1 MTIKILVC
9 APVAPPLG
17 GIATWSE
24 ELKSLNFYDKGFG
37 VNIFPTNIPGRK
49 SRMYGYFYRLING
62 LFYGIPFVLRY
73 FVELVVGRYSVVHV
87 CTSGG
92 FAHFRDIFL
101 LSVANLFG
109 IKTIIHL
116 HFGCVDQGYKW
127 VPGGRLFLQ
136 LAAKLADNILVLDE
150 RMINLFPCGK
160 AKLIGNYISPRSDR
174 INFEDKL
181 SKFLYIGWIVPD
193 KGIYDLLNAWSEIG
207 DANGWT
213 LEVVGPADDENL
225 KKIQQYTLK
234 FKNIKYYGSV
244 DRETVFELIK
254 SSKVLVLPS
263 KTEGFPFV
271 LIEAMRYACAVLV
284 SNVGGISQIFSKVP
298 MSPPGVML
306 NGKSFLADEIKFF
319 IRNPDVVNCY
329 CTNAKNIFDNFYTHD
344 VFINDLVG
352 VWGKLVPL
360 DKRK

>member
-136 LAAKLADNILVLDE
+136 LAAKLAEVCHRCNRSGVADLTGNSRVGRIQSACICILGHD
-150 RMINLFPCGK
+150 C
-160 AKLIGNYISPRSDR
+160 A
-174 INFEDKL
+174 
-181 SKFLYIGWIVPD
+181 GW
-193 KGIYDLLNAWSEIG
+193 S
-207 DANGWT
+207 
-213 LEVVGPADDENL
+213 
-225 KKIQQYTLK
+225 
-234 FKNIKYYGSV
+234 
-244 DRETVFELIK
+244 R
-254 SSKVLVLPS
+254 
-263 KTEGFPFV
+263 
-271 LIEAMRYACAVLV
+271 
-284 SNVGGISQIFSKVP
+284 
-298 MSPPGVML
+298 PP
-306 NGKSFLADEIKFF
+306 
-319 IRNPDVVNCY
+319 
-329 CTNAKNIFDNFYTHD
+329 
-344 VFINDLVG
+344 
-352 VWGKLVPL
+352 
-360 DKRK
+360 